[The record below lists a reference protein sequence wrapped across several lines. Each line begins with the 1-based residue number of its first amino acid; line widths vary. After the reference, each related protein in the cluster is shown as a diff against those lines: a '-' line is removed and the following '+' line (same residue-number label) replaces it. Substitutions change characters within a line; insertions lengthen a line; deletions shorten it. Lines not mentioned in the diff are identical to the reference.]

1 MIWSSSRFGAE
12 KSVDS
17 GILHLLVKYSV
28 EDWVDI
34 QSGMSLS
41 PHDAAKNAVEPN
53 MAEPVTL
60 KTLKQMTRRG
70 EAFACLAC
78 YDATTARWLERAGVP
93 VLLAGDSAAQVVLG
107 FERTIDMPL
116 DFAIQITAAV
126 KRGAPRTLVMA
137 DMPFMSYHRSI
148 DEAMGNSARFMTEG
162 MADVVKLEAD
172 ETQAGIVDRLTRA
185 GVPICAHVG
194 CRPQTSSVTG
204 GPVAAGRTGDSLEQ
218 VVKDAAALQDAGAVL
233 LLIEAV
239 PDEVT
244 ARVMEI
250 AKVPVI
256 GIGAG
261 TGCDGQILVVNDLIG
276 LTDQPPRFAEPVAQ
290 VGEALIQAGRQWV
303 KNVSDRRIG
312 GKRYTMRAGESEKLG
327 AGGQVDR
334 VDCNRLSNPG

>member
-1 MIWSSSRFGAE
+1 
-12 KSVDS
+12 
-17 GILHLLVKYSV
+17 
-28 EDWVDI
+28 
-34 QSGMSLS
+34 MSLS
-41 PHDAAKNAVEPN
+41 PNKASKNTAEPAVT
-53 MAEPVTL
+53 EPVTL
-60 KTLKQMTRRG
+60 KTLKAMTHRK

-116 DFAIQITAAV
+116 DFAIQMTAAV

-137 DMPFMSYHRSI
+137 DMPFMSYHRSV
-148 DEAMGNSARFMTEG
+148 DDAMGNAGRFMTEG

-172 ETQAGIVDRLTRA
+172 ESQAGIVDRLTRA
-185 GVPICAHVG
+185 GVPVCAHVG

-204 GPVAAGRTGDSLEQ
+204 GPMAAGRTSESLEQ
-218 VVKDAAALQDAGAVL
+218 VVRDASALQDAGAVL

-244 ARVMEI
+244 RRVMEI

-261 TGCDGQILVVNDLIG
+261 TACDGQILVVNDLIG
-276 LTDQPPRFAEPVAQ
+276 LTDFPPRFAEPVAS
-290 VGEALIQAGRQWV
+290 VGNNIFESGRQWV
-303 KNVSDRRIG
+303 QNVSNRTIG
-312 GKRYTMRAGESEKLG
+312 GKRYLMRAGESEKLG
-327 AGGQVDR
+327 TGSQESATR
-334 VDCNRLSNPG
+334 